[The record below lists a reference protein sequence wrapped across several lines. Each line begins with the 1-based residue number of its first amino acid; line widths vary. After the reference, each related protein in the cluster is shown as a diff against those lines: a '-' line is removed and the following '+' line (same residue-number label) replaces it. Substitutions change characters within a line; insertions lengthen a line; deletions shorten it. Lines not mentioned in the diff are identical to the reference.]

1 MNSKTSN
8 VDHPNHYNTGA
19 IECIEA
25 IKASLSP
32 MAYRGFL
39 KGNILKYIWRY
50 ESKGVVEDLLKA
62 KTYLE
67 WLIGEYDD

>member
-1 MNSKTSN
+1 MNSKANN
-8 VDHPNHYNTGA
+8 VGHPNHYNTGT

-50 ESKGVVEDLLKA
+50 ESKGLVEDLLKA

-67 WLIGEYDD
+67 WLIGEYDV